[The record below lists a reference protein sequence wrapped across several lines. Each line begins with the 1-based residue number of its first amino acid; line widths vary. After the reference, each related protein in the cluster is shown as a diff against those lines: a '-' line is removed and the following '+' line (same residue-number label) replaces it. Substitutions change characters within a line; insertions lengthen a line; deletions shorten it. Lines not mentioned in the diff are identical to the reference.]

1 MGSDEAT
8 KNLGD
13 AGREMQDAE
22 GALGEGDA
30 GGATGSEGRAIEA
43 MRKGMNALNDQ
54 LAQQQ
59 QQQGGQQG
67 NDGRGRGRSRM
78 ARSGVDP
85 LGRGVDRSDDEY
97 GEEDYDNGPGYG
109 KRNGLQGNVA
119 ERAREILQE
128 LRRRLGDTS
137 RAQDELDYIERLLKA
152 P

>member
-1 MGSDEAT
+1 
-8 KNLGD
+8 
-13 AGREMQDAE
+13 
-22 GALGEGDA
+22 
-30 GGATGSEGRAIEA
+30 

-67 NDGRGRGRSRM
+67 ERRTRARTLAHGAQRRRS
-78 ARSGVDP
+78 ARARRRP
-85 LGRGVDRSDDEY
+85 ADDEY
-97 GEEDYDNGPGYG
+97 GEEDYDNGSGYG
-109 KRNGLQGNVA
+109 KRTGSKATSPKG
-119 ERAREILQE
+119 RAKSSQE

>member
-1 MGSDEAT
+1 
-8 KNLGD
+8 
-13 AGREMQDAE
+13 
-22 GALGEGDA
+22 
-30 GGATGSEGRAIEA
+30 

-67 NDGRGRGRSRM
+67 QDGRGRGRSRT
-78 ARSGVDP
+78 ARTGVDP
-85 LGRGVDRSDDEY
+85 LGRGVDRADDDANDE
-97 GEEDYDNGPGYG
+97 GYDNGAPNG
-109 KRNGLQGNVA
+109 RNGLQGNVA